1 MTKFELFQENVKEGD
16 KITVVSQGEFGGLSV
31 SQMTYI
37 GSTPAPPYYNCPP
50 EMNGVKL
57 MFKPKGKRRVYEM
70 TLVFSAPLIVYKGFV
85 NIDADEI
92 VFKKCGNA
100 KMSRYGMHDPRYF
113 TETLEKYPNGILF
126 SDIPNQEEDKQ

>member
-1 MTKFELFQENVKEGD
+1 MNKTELFQKNVKEGD
-16 KITVVSQGEFGGLSV
+16 KITVVAQGEFGGLSV

-37 GSTPAPPYYNCPP
+37 GSSPTPHYYNCPP
-50 EMNGVKL
+50 EMNGVTL
-57 MFKPKGKRRVYEM
+57 FFKPKGKRCAYKM
-70 TLVFSAPLIVYKGFV
+70 TLEYSAPLIVYKGFV

-113 TETLEKYPNGILF
+113 TEVLEKYPNKVLF
-126 SDIPNQEEDKQ
+126 SDIPNLEEGQQ